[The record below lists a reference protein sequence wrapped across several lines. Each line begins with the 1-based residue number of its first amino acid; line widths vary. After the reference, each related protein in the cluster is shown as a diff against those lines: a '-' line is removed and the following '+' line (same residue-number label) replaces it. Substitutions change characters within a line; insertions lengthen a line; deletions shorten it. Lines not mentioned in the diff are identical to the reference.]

1 MATKKRT
8 KKKLNPYIIGGAAIG
23 IVGIGYLIYSKWFKK
38 SEEQINCESQGGR
51 WDSTNNYCELP
62 VYKKPIE
69 PIEPIKQNNA
79 IGGAIENIEIPKQQK
94 KESGI
99 DLDKKIKKGDKG
111 NLVYRVQVAINN
123 IAKLRGVNSYKDKE
137 KGKTIAFPLPIDPVN
152 SSFGDITDSAAKY
165 AFGGEYTGKGYTT
178 LRKAREQ
185 WVRSAGYA
193 GKPFPTELANVSNY
207 DDLQKIYVMN
217 VAKGAV

>member
-1 MATKKRT
+1 MATKRRT
-8 KKKLNPYIIGGAAIG
+8 KKKLNPYIVGGAAIG

-38 SEEQINCESQGGR
+38 TETSEENL
-51 WDSTNNYCELP
+51 N
-62 VYKKPIE
+62 VE
-69 PIEPIKQNNA
+69 PIAPIAPIAPVAPNAPDNTWNNA
-79 IGGAIENIEIPKQQK
+79 LKVDIPQQK

-137 KGKTIAFPLPIDPVN
+137 KVKTISFPLPIDPVK
-152 SSFGDITDSAAKY
+152 SSFGDVTDSAAKY

-193 GKPFPTELANVSNY
+193 GKPFPTELSNVSNY
-207 DDLQKIYVMN
+207 DDLRKIYVMN